1 MGIAGSIQD
10 LCVMSGIEN
19 NTVMEMELDVE
30 LTWGEGF
37 HNLPRLN
44 VTNFVN
50 PQRFTK
56 KSTKIYN
63 KK

>member
-10 LCVMSGIEN
+10 LCGIEN

-30 LTWGEGF
+30 LTWGKGF

-44 VTNFVN
+44 APNFVN